1 MIQSRY
7 FKKREKNL
15 YQSKGEDKSTMLH
28 DQNDE
33 KSAFFGSLKGYTLS
47 PDHNSIP
54 FFTGL
59 LHFASFTFIS
69 CSCSYVRDSC
79 SKSELYSLTKVL
91 ATFLRTA
98 GFPHKIILAGIS
110 ANLKTVLPL
119 SFKDA

>member
-1 MIQSRY
+1 MMNETEQIL
-7 FKKREKNL
+7 KNGENS
-15 YQSKGEDKSTMLH
+15 YQSKEEDKSTMLH

-33 KSAFFGSLKGYTLS
+33 KSAFFGSLKGYTVS
-47 PDHNSIP
+47 PDHDSMS
-54 FFTGL
+54 FVTAL
-59 LHFASFTFIS
+59 LHFLLLPVVVA
-69 CSCSYVRDSC
+69 SYVRDSC
-79 SKSELYSLTKVL
+79 SKSELYGLTKAL